1 MTPPRIDK
9 ASIQAKL
16 RLLVELV
23 EDFDAVG
30 DVDQT
35 RLQDER
41 LTRRAVERIL
51 TQAVDVAVSVTSHV
65 AGQVLP
71 LLSTTYRG
79 SFDDAATVGL
89 ITAELAA
96 SMGAAAG
103 MRNLLVHEYVRV
115 DLALVAAAVPRAG
128 PTSSSSS
135 VRSADGWSSTADR

>member
-23 EDFDAVG
+23 EDLDAVG

-65 AGQVLP
+65 AGQILP
-71 LLSTTYRG
+71 LSSTTYRG

-115 DLALVAAAVPRAG
+115 DLALVAAAVPRARADVQQF
-128 PTSSSSS
+128 
-135 VRSADGWSSTADR
+135 VRQVSGWLVEHG